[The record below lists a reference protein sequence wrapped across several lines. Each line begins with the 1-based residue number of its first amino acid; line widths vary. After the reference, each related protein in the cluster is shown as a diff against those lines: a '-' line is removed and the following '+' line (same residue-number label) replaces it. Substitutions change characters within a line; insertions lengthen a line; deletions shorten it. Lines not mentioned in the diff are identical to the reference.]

1 VEAFMMVAGKLFLI
15 PILLLLGLEARTSNG
30 AAPIFRAGAF
40 SADVTPRRFPIS
52 MNGQLNN
59 QVATSASSR
68 LSARSIV
75 LDDGASKVAIVVV
88 DSCMISDETF
98 DEAKARAAKAT
109 GIPAD
114 HMMMSA
120 THTHTGPASVGVFQ
134 TEPDA
139 EYVAFLVGQ
148 IAEGVIRADAN
159 LTPAKV
165 GWGSGSD
172 PTQVFCRRWLMKPGT
187 ALTNPFGGTKDD
199 RAQMH
204 PGYQNPNAI
213 EVTGP
218 VDPEIGLLS
227 LKRASDGRP
236 IALMANYAMHYAGWG
251 VPAGTTSAD
260 YFGKFCEKIESKLG
274 AGQGEGPPFVAALAN
289 GPCAETQCFDY
300 SKPKAEV
307 TIQTVSASVADH
319 ALEAY
324 HTIEYRDWV
333 PLVASETVLTI
344 PLRLADADEVAR
356 AKAVLAP
363 IQGRALQGW
372 EEIYARETV
381 LLSVGPREARVRLQA
396 MRIGSMG
403 LAAIPNEVY
412 CQTGLAIKEGSPLKP
427 TFINELANGYH
438 GYLTPPD
445 QHALGGYTAWRARSS
460 CLEVGAE
467 PKVRKAVLDLL
478 RSVAE
483 ATEADER

>member
-1 VEAFMMVAGKLFLI
+1 MTAGRLLI
-15 PILLLLGLEARTSNG
+15 HSSLVLAALCAGTSQG
-30 AAPIFRAGAF
+30 AAPVFRAGAF
-40 SADVTPRRFPIS
+40 SADVTPLKFPIS

-59 QVATSASSR
+59 QVANSASSR
-68 LSARSIV
+68 LHARCIV
-75 LDDGASKVAIVVV
+75 LDDGTSKVAIVVV
-88 DSCMISDETF
+88 DSCLISDEIF
-98 DEAKARAAKAT
+98 DEAKARASKAT
-109 GIPAD
+109 GIAAD

-134 TEPDA
+134 SEPDKD
-139 EYVAFLVGQ
+139 YVAFLIGQ
-148 IAEGVIRADAN
+148 IAEGVIKADAN
-159 LTPAKV
+159 LAPARV

-199 RAQMH
+199 QAQMH
-204 PGYQNPNAI
+204 PGFQNPNAV

-236 IALMANYAMHYAGWG
+236 IALMANYAMHYVGYG
-251 VPAGTTSAD
+251 IPAGTTSAD
-260 YFGKFCEKIESKLG
+260 YFGRFCERIEAKLG
-274 AGQGEGPPFVAALAN
+274 AGPGEGPPFVAALAN
-289 GPCAETQCFDY
+289 GTCAETQCFDY
-300 SKPKAEV
+300 SKPKGNV
-307 TIQTVSASVADH
+307 TIETVSASVSER

-324 HTIEYRDWV
+324 QTIEYHDWV
-333 PLVASETVLTI
+333 PLVARETILTI
-344 PLRLADADEVAR
+344 PLRLAGADEVAR

-363 IQGRALQGW
+363 IKGRSLQGW

-381 LLSVGPREARVRLQA
+381 LLSVGPKEARVKLQA
-396 MRIGSMG
+396 MRIGTMG

-445 QHALGGYTAWRARSS
+445 QHKLGGYTAWRARSS

-467 PKVRKAVLDLL
+467 PKVRRAVLDLL
-478 RSVAE
+478 KSVAE
-483 ATEADER
+483 ATMPDVR